1 MITLGNN
8 IKRYRKD
15 RKITQEQL
23 AQVLGVSDQAVSR
36 WENGMTYPDIEL
48 LPTIA
53 LYFGVTMD
61 DLMGMEAFKDESEI
75 EEILK
80 KRQELKNRGEVL
92 KSCELMRKA
101 AKRYPKN
108 YEILS
113 KLVSDLLFAS
123 NTTDEEIARNNLHEA
138 ESLINRILAECPDE
152 NLCRTMIG
160 QKVWLLHM
168 LDRTDEAVAL
178 AENSLPS
185 MDDCRESF
193 MNVLLSGEKKREFCR
208 KYLLDLYF
216 EMWLTIES
224 YADINCEE
232 NLITL
237 EERIVILKKAI
248 ELTEFLFEG
257 NYGLNNWQLMTWH
270 EYIARY
276 EAKLKNAPAALEHL
290 EAAAKHAI
298 ACDTLPEEVPYTSTL
313 LRGETLHTAENA
325 KNYTQTECD
334 LLRSWLEGREF
345 DSIRNDERFKA
356 VEEKLL

>member
-8 IKRYRKD
+8 IKRYRKE
-15 RKITQEQL
+15 RKITQDQL

-53 LYFGVTMD
+53 LYFGVSMD

-80 KRQELKNRGEVL
+80 KRQELKNRGEVQ

-108 YEILS
+108 YELLS
-113 KLVSDLLFAS
+113 KLVYDLLFAS
-123 NTTDEEIARNNLHEA
+123 NTGDEEITRNNLHEA
-138 ESLINRILAECPDE
+138 ESLIDRILAECPDE
-152 NLCRTMIG
+152 KLCRAMIG
-160 QKVWLLHM
+160 QKVWLLYM

-185 MDDCRESF
+185 MDDCREIF
-193 MNVLLSGEKKREFCR
+193 MKTILSGEKKREFCR

-237 EERIVILKKAI
+237 E
-248 ELTEFLFEG
+248 G
-257 NYGLNNWQLMTWH
+257 GL
-270 EYIARY
+270 
-276 EAKLKNAPAALEHL
+276 
-290 EAAAKHAI
+290 
-298 ACDTLPEEVPYTSTL
+298 C
-313 LRGETLHTAENA
+313 
-325 KNYTQTECD
+325 
-334 LLRSWLEGREF
+334 F
-345 DSIRNDERFKA
+345 
-356 VEEKLL
+356 